1 RALLFSKRPSTHATL
16 RSVSSRFPYSETR
29 VGNEGPKR
37 KADEQEVV
45 MKTRSS
51 PMKISAAL
59 ATLSLAC
66 TPLLALAQDGAA
78 DSDIMDSQSSI
89 HEQQRQQVAAN
100 DSEQQTAQEEASGPV
115 EDVEEAAG
123 VLRAMEQNADM
134 KRLLDDAKG
143 VFLVPDYAT
152 AALIIGG
159 AGGEGVLLKKQT
171 DGQWSNPV
179 FYNIGSL
186 SGGLQAGAAAGSI
199 AMVLMS
205 DQALD
210 SFQDETSFGLTA
222 DAGYSIVNWSDR
234 NRAEIGLGTDV
245 VMWTDTDGLFGDL
258 SVGVT
263 GITPDDD
270 EMAEYYGQ
278 EVQP

>member
-1 RALLFSKRPSTHATL
+1 
-16 RSVSSRFPYSETR
+16 
-29 VGNEGPKR
+29 
-37 KADEQEVV
+37 
-45 MKTRSS
+45 
-51 PMKISAAL
+51 MKISAAL

-78 DSDIMDSQSSI
+78 DGDIMDSQSSI

-278 EVQP
+278 KVQPDAVFAGEVENPHEQMLQQALREQ